1 MKYSLMSLML
11 DGHLKMTK
19 PNFIQLGIAWGMGF
33 QGGPDSPL
41 EEVLA
46 FLNAHGVPMR
56 NGDMSFED
64 LVRFARDSGYDG
76 VDMMSFHFEEEGH
89 KAREILETYGITLS
103 AVDII
108 VPFVNTTSPEKF
120 RTFFNKAKETI
131 DQAYDAGC
139 RNVLLMPSVYQ
150 AEEGITREQAF
161 RNITAGLRA
170 CVAYGQGLGMTINT
184 ETLESMGVP
193 LCSCGEMDRLFS
205 AIPGLKYTH
214 DTGNPLLAQESPTDT
229 YERFRDRVAAVHF
242 KDLAYAEEKG
252 DYLASSGRYMVRSD
266 FGAGL
271 VDFRKHLELLK
282 QDGYQGFITLEG
294 SVPAKDPLEGAVKSL
309 EYFKSMEASIP

>member
-1 MKYSLMSLML
+1 MNYSLMSLML

-19 PNFIQLGIAWGMGF
+19 PSFIQLGVAWELGF

-46 FLNAHGVPMR
+46 YLNAHGVPMR
-56 NGDMSFED
+56 NGEMSFED

-76 VDMMSFHFEEEGH
+76 VDMMSFHFEEEGGR
-89 KAREILETYGITLS
+89 AREILEKYGVALS

-108 VPFVNTTSPEKF
+108 VPFVNAVSPDKF

-150 AEEGITREQAF
+150 AEEGVTRERAF
-161 RNITAGLRA
+161 QNIVAGLRA
-170 CVAYGQGLGMTINT
+170 CVAYGQGLGMTIST

-193 LCSCGEMDRLFS
+193 LCSCGEMERLFAAVS
-205 AIPGLKYTH
+205 GLGYTH
-214 DTGNPLLAQESPTDT
+214 DTGNPLLARESPTDV
-229 YERFRDRVAAVHF
+229 YERFRDKVAAVHF
-242 KDLAYAEEKG
+242 KDLAYAEGQG
-252 DYLASSGRYMVRSD
+252 DYLAASGRYMVRAD

-271 VDFRKHLELLK
+271 VDFPRHLELLK
-282 QDGYQGFITLEG
+282 RDGYRGFITLEG
-294 SVPAKDPLEGAVKSL
+294 SVPARDPLEGAVRSL
-309 EYFKSMEASIP
+309 EYFKDMEASLR